1 MVSENLLATYS
12 LLSFIQDS
20 QKVDKGKSILQLFI
34 PIVQETLN
42 GMLSKRAIDGVIM
55 GKSTLEIRDAIKARF
70 ELEIPPVALNSILSL
85 IDTDENRFV
94 INSDKSFIIKAGYAN
109 GIDKQYSNQKAWISS
124 LKKNYK
130 AFCNREN
137 VDFDFQELV
146 IFIQDQ
152 KNRIFEG
159 NPTRITDQKYYVSKY
174 VSEKIRLKDKYYKTI
189 CNIYLG
195 GIITS
200 YLSFTITEGVM
211 NTELLLD
218 TNFYISL
225 CNLNTEESYE
235 TCCQLFETARN
246 LGFRF
251 SILQRTIEQIRIL
264 LTNRIKNF
272 ECRSSRAAWDESD
285 IHAACVRRGMDSSS
299 DLQLYKDGIMN
310 DLAQKGIN
318 VIHDAMIKSFID
330 KASISEEYR
339 SLKAIRRNSESALN
353 DVIAQTYV
361 EHKRTS
367 KKIAEFSDVN
377 CWFLTNSTSFNKHE
391 LEVPVWQRKSINAA
405 DLLLLLWYANPSLD
419 LKNTTS
425 MLAMSSLSANIL
437 RYRSEKGPT
446 IKIIDKIQN
455 RVAKLQTNGLVTQ
468 EAIAKLCIRMSEGC
482 IDETEANR
490 LVSMPTSEFVKY
502 VEHIRTSENAYFEK
516 EEENENLRSEIDSLN
531 KKNETKDAKLKMKD
545 MQLHSFLYILF
556 AIVIYI
562 IYWFFIRKQ
571 ILNEWVDFSVQTIY
585 WIITCVLTNFID
597 HGKIWLGVK
606 SFISPNSVI
615 KKIIEDKKS
624 YPNKIPS

>member
-20 QKVDKGKSILQLFI
+20 QKINKGKSILQLFI

-42 GMLSKRAIDGVIM
+42 WMLSQNASNRVIK
-55 GKSTLEIRDAIKARF
+55 GKSVLEIRDAIKVRF
-70 ELEIPPVALNSILSL
+70 DLDIPPVALNSILSL
-85 IDTDENRFV
+85 IDTDKNRFV
-94 INSDKSFIIKAGYAN
+94 IFSDNSFIIKAGYALEV
-109 GIDKQYSNQKAWISS
+109 DKQYTIQKKRISQ
-124 LKKNYK
+124 LRDNYK
-130 AFCNREN
+130 IYCDREN
-137 VDFDFQELV
+137 VDFNFQELV

-159 NPTRITDQKYYVSKY
+159 NPTQITDQKYYVSKY
-174 VSEKIRLKDKYYKTI
+174 IAEKIQSKDQYYQTI

-200 YLSFTITEGVM
+200 YLSFTISEKVM
-211 NTELLLD
+211 DTELLID

-235 TCCQLFETARN
+235 TCSQLFETARN

-251 SILQRTIEQIRIL
+251 SILERTIEQIRIL

-272 ECRSSRAAWDESD
+272 ECKDTRAAWDESD

-310 DLAQKGIN
+310 DLAKKGIN
-318 VIHDAMIKSFID
+318 VIHDTAIKFLID
-330 KASISEEYR
+330 KSLKSEEYR
-339 SLKAIRRNSESALN
+339 SLKAIRRNSDSALN
-353 DVIAQTYV
+353 DVIAQKYV
-361 EHKRTS
+361 EYKRSS

-391 LEVPVWQRKSINAA
+391 LEISVWQRKSINAA
-405 DLLLLLWYANPSLD
+405 DLLLLLWYANPSII
-419 LKNTTS
+419 LKKTTS

-446 IKIIDKIQN
+446 AKIVNEIQN
-455 RVAKLQTNGLVTQ
+455 RVAKLQINGLVTQ

-482 IDETEANR
+482 IDDTEANR
-490 LVSMPTSEFVKY
+490 IVSMQTSEFVEY
-502 VEHIRTSENAYFEK
+502 VEHIKTSEYAYFEK
-516 EEENENLRSEIDSLN
+516 EEENKNLRSKIESLSRD
-531 KKNETKDAKLKMKD
+531 KKNIDAKLEMKN
-545 MQLHSFLYILF
+545 MQWHSFLYIFF
-556 AIVIYI
+556 AIIVYI
-562 IYWFFIRKQ
+562 LYWFFIRKQ
-571 ILNEWVDFSVQTIY
+571 ILHDWLDFFVQIIY
-585 WIITCVLTNFID
+585 WVITCVLMNFID

-606 SFISPNSVI
+606 SFFKPDSVI
-615 KKIIEDKKS
+615 NKIINDKDKS
-624 YPNKIPS
+624 LQ

>member
-20 QKVDKGKSILQLFI
+20 QKVDKSKSIMQLFI
-34 PIVQETLN
+34 PIVQDTLN
-42 GMLSKRAIDGVIM
+42 WMLSKNTSLGEIK
-55 GKSTLEIRDAIKARF
+55 GKSTLEIRDAINKRF
-70 ELEIPPVALNSILSL
+70 ELEIPPFALNSILSL
-85 IDTDENRFV
+85 IDTDEDRFV
-94 INSDKSFIIKAGYAN
+94 INSDKSFIIKAGYAS
-109 GIDKQYSNQKAWISS
+109 GIDNQYVNQKKWISQ
-124 LKKNYK
+124 LKTNYK
-130 AFCNREN
+130 TFCNREN
-137 VDFDFQELV
+137 VNFDFQELV
-146 IFIQDQ
+146 TFIQDQ
-152 KNRIFEG
+152 KNRIFER
-159 NPTRITDQKYYVSKY
+159 NPTQITDQKYYVSKY
-174 VSEKIRLKDKYYKTI
+174 VAEKIRVKDKYYKTI

-200 YLSFTITEGVM
+200 YLSFNITERVM
-211 NTELLLD
+211 DAELLLD

-235 TCCQLFETARN
+235 TCSQLFEIARN

-272 ECRSSRAAWDESD
+272 DCRGSRAAWDESD
-285 IHAACVRRGMDSSS
+285 IHAACVRRGMNSCS
-299 DLQLYKDGIMN
+299 DLQLYKDNIMN
-310 DLAQKGIN
+310 DLSQKGIN
-318 VIHDAMIKSFID
+318 VIHDAMIKSYID
-330 KASISEEYR
+330 KASNSEEYR

-361 EHKRTS
+361 EYKRSS

-391 LEVPVWQRKSINAA
+391 LEIPVWQRKSINAA

-419 LKNTTS
+419 LGNTTS

-446 IKIIDKIQN
+446 AKIVDEIQHK
-455 RVAKLQTNGLVTQ
+455 VAKLQTNGLVTQ

-490 LVSMPTSEFVKY
+490 LVSMPTSEFVEY
-502 VEHIRTSENAYFEK
+502 VEHIRTSENAYYEI
-516 EEENENLRSEIDSLN
+516 EAENEDLRSKIDILN
-531 KKNETKDAKLKMKD
+531 EGSKIKDAELEMKD
-545 MQLHSFLYILF
+545 MRLKSVVYIF
-556 AIVIYI
+556 AVIVIYI
-562 IYWFFIRKQ
+562 VYWFFIREQ
-571 ILNEWVDFSVQTIY
+571 ISIMWLNITVQMIY
-585 WIITCVLTNFID
+585 WIVTCILMNFIN
-597 HGKIWLGVK
+597 HGRIWLGLK
-606 SFISPNSVI
+606 SFIWPDSVLQ
-615 KKIIEDKKS
+615 KIAKDKR
-624 YPNKIPS
+624 

>member
-20 QKVDKGKSILQLFI
+20 QKVDKSKSIMQLFI
-34 PIVQETLN
+34 PIVQDTLN
-42 GMLSKRAIDGVIM
+42 WMLSKNTSLGEIK
-55 GKSTLEIRDAIKARF
+55 GKSTLEIRDAINKRF
-70 ELEIPPVALNSILSL
+70 ELEIPPFALNSILSL
-85 IDTDENRFV
+85 IDTDEDRFV
-94 INSDKSFIIKAGYAN
+94 INSDKSFIIKAGYAS
-109 GIDKQYSNQKAWISS
+109 GIDNQYANQKKWISQ
-124 LKKNYK
+124 LKTNYK
-130 AFCNREN
+130 TFCNREN
-137 VDFDFQELV
+137 VNFDFQELV
-146 IFIQDQ
+146 TFIQDQ
-152 KNRIFEG
+152 KNRIFER
-159 NPTRITDQKYYVSKY
+159 NPTQITDQKYYVSKY
-174 VSEKIRLKDKYYKTI
+174 VAEKIRVKDKYYKTI

-200 YLSFTITEGVM
+200 YLSFNITERVM
-211 NTELLLD
+211 DAELLLD

-235 TCCQLFETARN
+235 TCSQLFEIARN

-272 ECRSSRAAWDESD
+272 DCRGSRAAWDESD
-285 IHAACVRRGMDSSS
+285 IHAACVRRGMNSSS
-299 DLQLYKDGIMN
+299 DLQLYKDNIMN
-310 DLAQKGIN
+310 DLSQKGIN
-318 VIHDAMIKSFID
+318 VIHDAMIKSYID
-330 KASISEEYR
+330 KASNSEEYR

-361 EHKRTS
+361 EYKRSS

-391 LEVPVWQRKSINAA
+391 LEIPVWQRKSINAA

-419 LKNTTS
+419 LGNTTS

-446 IKIIDKIQN
+446 AKIVDEIQHK
-455 RVAKLQTNGLVTQ
+455 VAKLQTNGLVTQ

-490 LVSMPTSEFVKY
+490 LVSMPTSEFVEY
-502 VEHIRTSENAYFEK
+502 VEHIRTSENAYYEI
-516 EEENENLRSEIDSLN
+516 EAENEDLRSKIDILN
-531 KKNETKDAKLKMKD
+531 EGSKIKDAELEMKD
-545 MQLHSFLYILF
+545 MRLKSVVYIF
-556 AIVIYI
+556 AVIVIYI
-562 IYWFFIRKQ
+562 VYWFFIREQ
-571 ILNEWVDFSVQTIY
+571 ISIMWLNITVQMIY
-585 WIITCVLTNFID
+585 WIVTCILMNFIN
-597 HGKIWLGVK
+597 HGRIWLGLK
-606 SFISPNSVI
+606 SFIWPDSVLQ
-615 KKIIEDKKS
+615 KIAKDKR
-624 YPNKIPS
+624 

>member
-12 LLSFIQDS
+12 LLSVIQDS
-20 QKVDKGKSILQLFI
+20 QKVDKRKSILQLFI
-34 PIVQETLN
+34 PIVQATLN
-42 GMLSKRAIDGVIM
+42 WMLSNATSTGVIM
-55 GKSTLEIRDAIKARF
+55 GKSTLEIRDAIKNRF
-70 ELEIPPVALNSILSL
+70 ELEIPPAALNSILLL
-85 IDTDENRFV
+85 IDTDEKRFIV
-94 INSDKSFIIKAGYAN
+94 NSDKSFIIKAGYAN
-109 GIDKQYSNQKAWISS
+109 GIDKQYSKQKEWISL

-137 VDFDFQELV
+137 VVFDFQELV
-146 IFIQDQ
+146 TFIQDQ

-159 NPTRITDQKYYVSKY
+159 NPTQITDQKYYVSKF
-174 VSEKIRLKDKYYKTI
+174 VAEKIRLKDKYYKTI
-189 CNIYLG
+189 CSIYLG
-195 GIITS
+195 GVITS
-200 YLSFTITEGVM
+200 YLSFTITEKVM
-211 NTELLLD
+211 DTELLLD

-235 TCCQLFETARN
+235 TCSQLFEMARN

-264 LTNRIKNF
+264 LSNRIRDF
-272 ECRSSRAAWDESD
+272 DCRDSRAAWDESD
-285 IHAACVRRGMDSSS
+285 IHAACVRREMVGSSE
-299 DLQLYKDGIMN
+299 LQLYKDGILN
-310 DLAQKGIN
+310 DLGQKGVNIIN
-318 VIHDAMIKSFID
+318 DAMIRPIIE
-330 KASISEEYR
+330 KASHSEEYR
-339 SLKAIRRNSESALN
+339 SLKSIRKNSESALN
-353 DVIAQTYV
+353 DVIAQKYV
-361 EHKRTS
+361 EHKRAS

-391 LEVPVWQRKSINAA
+391 LEIPVWQRKSINAA

-419 LKNTTS
+419 LRNTAS

-446 IKIIDKIQN
+446 VKIIDEIQN
-455 RVAKLQTNGLVTQ
+455 KVAKLQINELVTQ

-490 LVSMPTSEFVKY
+490 LVSMPTSEFVEY

-516 EEENENLRSEIDSLN
+516 EEENENLRFEIDSLN
-531 KKNETKDAKLKMKD
+531 KKNEIKDAKLKMKD
-545 MQLHSFLYILF
+545 MQLHSFLYILV
-556 AIVIYI
+556 AIIIYT

-571 ILNEWVDFSVQTIY
+571 ILNEWLDFSVQTIY
-585 WIITCVLTNFID
+585 WVITCVLMNFID
-597 HGKIWLGVK
+597 HGKIWLGIK

-615 KKIIEDKKS
+615 KKIVE
-624 YPNKIPS
+624 NKEKLL

>member
-1 MVSENLLATYS
+1 
-12 LLSFIQDS
+12 
-20 QKVDKGKSILQLFI
+20 
-34 PIVQETLN
+34 
-42 GMLSKRAIDGVIM
+42 M
-55 GKSTLEIRDAIKARF
+55 GKSTLEIRDAIKNRF

-85 IDTDENRFV
+85 IDTDEKRFIV
-94 INSDKSFIIKAGYAN
+94 NSDKSFIIKTGYAN
-109 GIDKQYSNQKAWISS
+109 GIDKQYSKQKEWISL

-137 VDFDFQELV
+137 VVFDFQELV
-146 IFIQDQ
+146 TFIQDQ

-159 NPTRITDQKYYVSKY
+159 NPTQITDQKYYVSKF
-174 VSEKIRLKDKYYKTI
+174 VAEKIRLKDKYYKTI
-189 CNIYLG
+189 CSIYLG
-195 GIITS
+195 GVITS
-200 YLSFTITEGVM
+200 YLSFTITEKVM
-211 NTELLLD
+211 DTELLLD

-235 TCCQLFETARN
+235 TCSQLFEMARN

-264 LTNRIKNF
+264 LSNRIRDF
-272 ECRSSRAAWDESD
+272 DCRDSRAAWDESD
-285 IHAACVRRGMDSSS
+285 IHAACVRREMVGSSE
-299 DLQLYKDGIMN
+299 LQLYKDGILN
-310 DLAQKGIN
+310 DLGQKGVNIIN
-318 VIHDAMIKSFID
+318 DAMIRPIIE
-330 KASISEEYR
+330 KASHSEEYR
-339 SLKAIRRNSESALN
+339 SLKSIRKNSESALN
-353 DVIAQTYV
+353 DVIAQKYV
-361 EHKRTS
+361 EHKRAS

-391 LEVPVWQRKSINAA
+391 LEIPVWQRKSINAA

-419 LKNTTS
+419 LRNTAS

-446 IKIIDKIQN
+446 IKIIDEIQN
-455 RVAKLQTNGLVTQ
+455 KVAKLQINGLVTQ

-490 LVSMPTSEFVKY
+490 LVSMPTSEFVEY

-516 EEENENLRSEIDSLN
+516 EEENENLRFEIDSLN
-531 KKNETKDAKLKMKD
+531 KKNEIKDAKLKMKD
-545 MQLHSFLYILF
+545 MQMHSFLYILV
-556 AIVIYI
+556 AIIIYT

-571 ILNEWVDFSVQTIY
+571 ILNEWLDFSVQTIY
-585 WIITCVLTNFID
+585 WVITCVLMNFID
-597 HGKIWLGVK
+597 HGKIWLGIK

-615 KKIIEDKKS
+615 KKIVE
-624 YPNKIPS
+624 NKEKLL

>member
-1 MVSENLLATYS
+1 MISENLLATYS

-20 QKVDKGKSILQLFI
+20 QKVNKGKSILQLFI
-34 PIVQETLN
+34 PIVKETLN
-42 GMLSKRAIDGVIM
+42 WMLSKKATTGVIM
-55 GKSTLEIRDAIKARF
+55 GKSTLEIRDVIKARF

-85 IDTDENRFV
+85 IDTDGNRFV
-94 INSDKSFIIKAGYAN
+94 VNSDKSFIIKAGYAT
-109 GIDKQYSNQKAWISS
+109 GIDKQYSNQKAWISQ
-124 LKKNYK
+124 LKKDYK
-130 AFCNREN
+130 TFCNREN

-146 IFIQDQ
+146 TFIQDQ

-159 NPTRITDQKYYVSKY
+159 NSTQITDQKYYVSKY
-174 VSEKIRLKDKYYKTI
+174 VAEKIRLKDKYYKTI

-200 YLSFTITEGVM
+200 YLSFTITEKVM
-211 NTELLLD
+211 DAELLLD

-235 TCCQLFETARN
+235 TCCQLFETARS

-272 ECRSSRAAWDESD
+272 EYRSSRAAWDESD

-330 KASISEEYR
+330 QALNSEEYR

-353 DVIAQTYV
+353 DVIAQIYV
-361 EHKRTS
+361 KHKRSS

-425 MLAMSSLSANIL
+425 MLAMASLSANIL

-446 IKIIDKIQN
+446 AKIVDQIQN
-455 RVAKLQTNGLVTQ
+455 KVAKLQKNGLVTQ

-490 LVSMPTSEFVKY
+490 LVSMPTSEFVEY
-502 VEHIRTSENAYFEK
+502 IEHIRTSENAYFEK

-531 KKNETKDAKLKMKD
+531 KISEIKDAKLKMKD
-545 MQLHSFLYILF
+545 MQLHSFLYIFF
-556 AIVIYI
+556 AIIIYI
-562 IYWFFIRKQ
+562 MYWFFIRKQ
-571 ILNEWVDFSVQTIY
+571 ILNEWLDFAVQTIY
-585 WIITCVLTNFID
+585 WIITCVLMNFID

-606 SFISPNSVI
+606 SFIRPNSVI
-615 KKIIEDKKS
+615 KKIVEDKEKAL
-624 YPNKIPS
+624 

>member
-20 QKVDKGKSILQLFI
+20 QKEDKSKSILQLFI
-34 PIVQETLN
+34 PIVQDTLN
-42 GMLSKRAIDGVIM
+42 WMLSQNANTGEIK
-55 GKSTLEIRDAIKARF
+55 GKSTLEIRDVIKMRF
-70 ELEIPPVALNSILSL
+70 ELEIPPFALNSILSL

-94 INSDKSFIIKAGYAN
+94 INADKSFIIKAGYSN
-109 GIDKQYSNQKAWISS
+109 GIDKQYESQKKRISL

-130 AFCNREN
+130 SFCYREN
-137 VDFDFQELV
+137 VNFEFQELV
-146 IFIQDQ
+146 TFIQDQ

-159 NPTRITDQKYYVSKY
+159 NSTQITDQRYYVSKY
-174 VSEKIRLKDKYYKTI
+174 VAEKIRTKDTYYKTI

-200 YLSFTITEGVM
+200 YLSFTITERVM
-211 NTELLLD
+211 DTELLLD

-235 TCCQLFETARN
+235 TCKQLFETARN

-285 IHAACVRRGMDSSS
+285 IHAACVRRGMNSSS

-310 DLAQKGIN
+310 DLASKGIN
-318 VIHDAMIKSFID
+318 VINDTMIRPDIE
-330 KASISEEYR
+330 KASKSEEYR
-339 SLKAIRRNSESALN
+339 SLKVIRRNSESALN

-361 EHKRTS
+361 EHKRSS

-391 LEVPVWQRKSINAA
+391 LEIPVWQRKSINAA
-405 DLLLLLWYANPSLD
+405 DLLILLWYANPSLD
-419 LKNTTS
+419 LGNTTS

-437 RYRSEKGPT
+437 RYRSEKGPAA
-446 IKIIDKIQN
+446 KIVDKIQH
-455 RVAKLQTNGLVTQ
+455 RVAQLQTNGLVTQ

-490 LVSMPTSEFVKY
+490 LVSMPTSEFIKY
-502 VEHIRTSENAYFEK
+502 VEQIRTSENSYYEVEA
-516 EEENENLRSEIDSLN
+516 ENEDLRSKIDILN
-531 KKNETKDAKLKMKD
+531 EDSKIKDAKLEMREL
-545 MQLHSFLYILF
+545 QLHSVFYIIA
-556 AIVIYI
+556 AIVIYLT
-562 IYWFFIRKQ
+562 YWFFIREK
-571 ILNEWVDFSVQTIY
+571 IKIEWIDSVIQLGY
-585 WIITCVLTNFID
+585 WIVTSILINFIN
-597 HGKIWLGVK
+597 HGKIWLGIK
-606 SFISPNSVI
+606 SLFCQKSVLRQI
-615 KKIIEDKKS
+615 TNKKS
-624 YPNKIPS
+624 SI

>member
-20 QKVDKGKSILQLFI
+20 QKEDKSKSILQLFI
-34 PIVQETLN
+34 PIVQDTLN
-42 GMLSKRAIDGVIM
+42 WMLSQNANTGEIK
-55 GKSTLEIRDAIKARF
+55 GKSTLEIRDVIKMRF
-70 ELEIPPVALNSILSL
+70 ELEIPPFALNSILSL

-94 INSDKSFIIKAGYAN
+94 INADKSFIIKAGYSN
-109 GIDKQYSNQKAWISS
+109 GIDKQYESQKKRISL

-130 AFCNREN
+130 SFCYREN
-137 VDFDFQELV
+137 VNFEFQELV
-146 IFIQDQ
+146 TFIQDQ

-159 NPTRITDQKYYVSKY
+159 NSTQITDQRYYVSKY
-174 VSEKIRLKDKYYKTI
+174 VAEKIRTKDTYYKTI

-200 YLSFTITEGVM
+200 YLSFTITERVM
-211 NTELLLD
+211 DTELLLD

-235 TCCQLFETARN
+235 TCKQLFETARN

-285 IHAACVRRGMDSSS
+285 IHAACVRRGMNSSS

-310 DLAQKGIN
+310 DLASKGIN
-318 VIHDAMIKSFID
+318 VINDTMIRPDIE
-330 KASISEEYR
+330 KASKSEEYH
-339 SLKAIRRNSESALN
+339 SLKVIRRNSESALN

-361 EHKRTS
+361 EHKRSS

-377 CWFLTNSTSFNKHE
+377 CWFLTNATSFNKHE
-391 LEVPVWQRKSINAA
+391 LEIPVWQRKSINAA

-419 LKNTTS
+419 LGNTTS

-437 RYRSEKGPT
+437 RYRSEKGPAA
-446 IKIIDKIQN
+446 KIVDKIQH
-455 RVAKLQTNGLVTQ
+455 RVAQLQTNGLVTQ

-490 LVSMPTSEFVKY
+490 LVSMPTSEFIKY
-502 VEHIRTSENAYFEK
+502 VEQIRTSENSYYEVEA
-516 EEENENLRSEIDSLN
+516 ENEDLRSKIDILN
-531 KKNETKDAKLKMKD
+531 EDSKIKDAKLEMREL
-545 MQLHSFLYILF
+545 QLHSVFYIIA
-556 AIVIYI
+556 AIVIYLT
-562 IYWFFIRKQ
+562 YWFFIREK
-571 ILNEWVDFSVQTIY
+571 IKIEWIDSVIQLGY
-585 WIITCVLTNFID
+585 WIVTSILINFIN
-597 HGKIWLGVK
+597 HGKIWLGIK
-606 SFISPNSVI
+606 SFFCQKSVLRQI
-615 KKIIEDKKS
+615 TNKKS
-624 YPNKIPS
+624 SI

>member
-20 QKVDKGKSILQLFI
+20 QKEDKSKSILQLFI
-34 PIVQETLN
+34 PIVQDTLN
-42 GMLSKRAIDGVIM
+42 WMLSQNANTGEIK
-55 GKSTLEIRDAIKARF
+55 GKSTLEIRDVIKMRF
-70 ELEIPPVALNSILSL
+70 ELEIPPFALNSILSL

-94 INSDKSFIIKAGYAN
+94 INADKSFIIKAGYSN
-109 GIDKQYSNQKAWISS
+109 GIDKQYESQKKRISL

-130 AFCNREN
+130 SFCYREN
-137 VDFDFQELV
+137 VNFEFQELV
-146 IFIQDQ
+146 TFIQDQ

-159 NPTRITDQKYYVSKY
+159 NSTQITDQRYYVSKY
-174 VSEKIRLKDKYYKTI
+174 VAEKIRTKDTYYKTI

-200 YLSFTITEGVM
+200 YLSFTITERVM
-211 NTELLLD
+211 DTELLLD

-235 TCCQLFETARN
+235 TCKQLFETARN

-285 IHAACVRRGMDSSS
+285 IHAACVRRGMNSSS

-310 DLAQKGIN
+310 DLASKGIN
-318 VIHDAMIKSFID
+318 VINDTMIRPDIE
-330 KASISEEYR
+330 KASKSEEYH
-339 SLKAIRRNSESALN
+339 SLKVIRRNSESALN

-361 EHKRTS
+361 EHKRSS

-391 LEVPVWQRKSINAA
+391 LEIPVWQRKSINAA

-419 LKNTTS
+419 LGNTTS

-437 RYRSEKGPT
+437 RYRSEKGPAA
-446 IKIIDKIQN
+446 KIVDKIQH
-455 RVAKLQTNGLVTQ
+455 RVAQLQTNGLVTQ

-490 LVSMPTSEFVKY
+490 LVSMPTSEFIKY
-502 VEHIRTSENAYFEK
+502 VEQIRTSENSYYEVEA
-516 EEENENLRSEIDSLN
+516 ENEDLRSKIDILN
-531 KKNETKDAKLKMKD
+531 EDSKIKDAKLEMREL
-545 MQLHSFLYILF
+545 QLHSVFYIIA
-556 AIVIYI
+556 AIVIYLT
-562 IYWFFIRKQ
+562 YWFFIREK
-571 ILNEWVDFSVQTIY
+571 IKIEWIDSVIQLGY
-585 WIITCVLTNFID
+585 WIVTSILINFIN
-597 HGKIWLGVK
+597 HGKIWLGIK
-606 SFISPNSVI
+606 SFFCQKSVLRQI
-615 KKIIEDKKS
+615 TNKKS
-624 YPNKIPS
+624 SI

>member
-20 QKVDKGKSILQLFI
+20 QKEDKSKSILQLFI
-34 PIVQETLN
+34 PIVQDTLN
-42 GMLSKRAIDGVIM
+42 WMLSQNANTGEIK
-55 GKSTLEIRDAIKARF
+55 GKSTLEIRDVIKMRF
-70 ELEIPPVALNSILSL
+70 ELEIPPFALNSILSL

-94 INSDKSFIIKAGYAN
+94 INADKSFIIKAGYSN
-109 GIDKQYSNQKAWISS
+109 GIDKQYESQKKRISL

-130 AFCNREN
+130 SFCYREN
-137 VDFDFQELV
+137 VNFEFQELV
-146 IFIQDQ
+146 TFIQDQ

-159 NPTRITDQKYYVSKY
+159 NSTQITDQRYYVSKY
-174 VSEKIRLKDKYYKTI
+174 VAEKIRTKDTYYKTI

-200 YLSFTITEGVM
+200 YLSFTITERVM
-211 NTELLLD
+211 DTELLLD

-235 TCCQLFETARN
+235 TCKQLFETARN

-285 IHAACVRRGMDSSS
+285 IHAACVRRGMNSSS

-310 DLAQKGIN
+310 DLASKGIN
-318 VIHDAMIKSFID
+318 VINDTMIRPDIE
-330 KASISEEYR
+330 KASKSEEYH
-339 SLKAIRRNSESALN
+339 SLKVIRRNSESALN

-361 EHKRTS
+361 EHKRSS

-391 LEVPVWQRKSINAA
+391 LEIPVWQRKSINAA
-405 DLLLLLWYANPSLD
+405 DLLILLWYANPSLD
-419 LKNTTS
+419 LGNTTS

-437 RYRSEKGPT
+437 RYRSEKGPAA
-446 IKIIDKIQN
+446 KIVDRIQH
-455 RVAKLQTNGLVTQ
+455 RVAQLQTNGLVTQ

-490 LVSMPTSEFVKY
+490 LVSMPTSEFIKY
-502 VEHIRTSENAYFEK
+502 VEQIRTSENSYYEVEA
-516 EEENENLRSEIDSLN
+516 ENEDLRSKIDILN
-531 KKNETKDAKLKMKD
+531 EDSKIKDAKLEMREL
-545 MQLHSFLYILF
+545 QLHSVFYIIA
-556 AIVIYI
+556 AIVIYLT
-562 IYWFFIRKQ
+562 YWFFIREK
-571 ILNEWVDFSVQTIY
+571 IKIEWIDSVVQLGY
-585 WIITCVLTNFID
+585 WIVTSILINFIN
-597 HGKIWLGVK
+597 HGKIWLGIK
-606 SFISPNSVI
+606 SLFCQKSVLRQI
-615 KKIIEDKKS
+615 TNKKS
-624 YPNKIPS
+624 SI

>member
-20 QKVDKGKSILQLFI
+20 QKEDKSKSILQLFI
-34 PIVQETLN
+34 PIVQDTLN
-42 GMLSKRAIDGVIM
+42 WMLSQNVNTGEIK
-55 GKSTLEIRDAIKARF
+55 GKSTLEIRDVIKMRF
-70 ELEIPPVALNSILSL
+70 ELEIPPFALNSILSL
-85 IDTDENRFV
+85 IDTNENRFV
-94 INSDKSFIIKAGYAN
+94 INADKSFIIKAGYSN
-109 GIDKQYSNQKAWISS
+109 GIDKQYESQKKRISL

-130 AFCNREN
+130 SFCYREN
-137 VDFDFQELV
+137 VNFEFQELV
-146 IFIQDQ
+146 TFIQDQ

-159 NPTRITDQKYYVSKY
+159 NSTQITDQRYYVSKY
-174 VSEKIRLKDKYYKTI
+174 VAEKIRTKDTYYKTI

-200 YLSFTITEGVM
+200 YLSFTITERVM
-211 NTELLLD
+211 DTELLLD

-235 TCCQLFETARN
+235 TCKQLFETARN

-285 IHAACVRRGMDSSS
+285 IHAACVRRGMNSSS

-310 DLAQKGIN
+310 DLASKGIN
-318 VIHDAMIKSFID
+318 VINDTMIRPDIE
-330 KASISEEYR
+330 KASKSEEYR
-339 SLKAIRRNSESALN
+339 SLKVIRRNSESALN

-361 EHKRTS
+361 EHKRSS

-391 LEVPVWQRKSINAA
+391 LEIPVWQRKSINAA
-405 DLLLLLWYANPSLD
+405 DLLILLWYANPSLD
-419 LKNTTS
+419 LGNTTS

-437 RYRSEKGPT
+437 RYRSEKGPAA
-446 IKIIDKIQN
+446 KIVDRIQH
-455 RVAKLQTNGLVTQ
+455 RVAQLQTNGLVTQ

-490 LVSMPTSEFVKY
+490 LVSMPTSEFIKY
-502 VEHIRTSENAYFEK
+502 VEQIRTSENSYYEVEA
-516 EEENENLRSEIDSLN
+516 ENEDLRSKIDILN
-531 KKNETKDAKLKMKD
+531 EDSKIKDAKLEMREL
-545 MQLHSFLYILF
+545 QLHSVFYIIA
-556 AIVIYI
+556 AIVIYLT
-562 IYWFFIRKQ
+562 YWFFIREK
-571 ILNEWVDFSVQTIY
+571 IKIEWIDSVVQLGY
-585 WIITCVLTNFID
+585 WIVTSILINFIN
-597 HGKIWLGVK
+597 HGKIWLGIK
-606 SFISPNSVI
+606 SFFCQKSVLRQI
-615 KKIIEDKKS
+615 TNKKS
-624 YPNKIPS
+624 SI

>member
-12 LLSFIQDS
+12 LLSVIQDS
-20 QKVDKGKSILQLFI
+20 QKVDKRKSILQLFI
-34 PIVQETLN
+34 PIVQATLN
-42 GMLSKRAIDGVIM
+42 WMLSNATSTGVIM
-55 GKSTLEIRDAIKARF
+55 GKSTLEIRDAIKNRF
-70 ELEIPPVALNSILSL
+70 ELEIPPAALNSILSL
-85 IDTDENRFV
+85 IDTDEKRFIV
-94 INSDKSFIIKAGYAN
+94 NSDKSFIIKAGYAN
-109 GIDKQYSNQKAWISS
+109 GIDKQYSKQKEWISL

-137 VDFDFQELV
+137 VVFDFQELV
-146 IFIQDQ
+146 TFIQDQ

-159 NPTRITDQKYYVSKY
+159 NPTQITDQKYYVSKF
-174 VSEKIRLKDKYYKTI
+174 VAEKIRLKDKYYKTI
-189 CNIYLG
+189 CSIYLG
-195 GIITS
+195 GVITS
-200 YLSFTITEGVM
+200 YLSFTITEKVM
-211 NTELLLD
+211 DTELLLD

-235 TCCQLFETARN
+235 TCSQLFEMARN

-264 LTNRIKNF
+264 LSNRIRDF
-272 ECRSSRAAWDESD
+272 DCRDSRAAWDESD
-285 IHAACVRRGMDSSS
+285 IHAACVRREMVGSSE
-299 DLQLYKDGIMN
+299 LQLYKDGILN
-310 DLAQKGIN
+310 DLGQKGVNIIN
-318 VIHDAMIKSFID
+318 DAMIRPIIE
-330 KASISEEYR
+330 KASHSEEYR
-339 SLKAIRRNSESALN
+339 SLKSIRKNSESALN
-353 DVIAQTYV
+353 DVIAQKYV
-361 EHKRTS
+361 EHKRAS

-391 LEVPVWQRKSINAA
+391 LEIPVWQRKSINAA

-419 LKNTTS
+419 LRNTAS

-446 IKIIDKIQN
+446 IKIIDEIQN
-455 RVAKLQTNGLVTQ
+455 KVAKLQINGLVTQ

-490 LVSMPTSEFVKY
+490 LVSMPTSEFVEY

-516 EEENENLRSEIDSLN
+516 EEENENLRFEIDSLN
-531 KKNETKDAKLKMKD
+531 KKNEIKDAKLKMKD
-545 MQLHSFLYILF
+545 MQLHSFLYILV
-556 AIVIYI
+556 AIIIYT

-571 ILNEWVDFSVQTIY
+571 ILNEWLDFSVQTIY
-585 WIITCVLTNFID
+585 WVITCVLMNFID
-597 HGKIWLGVK
+597 HGKIWLGIK

-615 KKIIEDKKS
+615 KKIVENREKLL
-624 YPNKIPS
+624 